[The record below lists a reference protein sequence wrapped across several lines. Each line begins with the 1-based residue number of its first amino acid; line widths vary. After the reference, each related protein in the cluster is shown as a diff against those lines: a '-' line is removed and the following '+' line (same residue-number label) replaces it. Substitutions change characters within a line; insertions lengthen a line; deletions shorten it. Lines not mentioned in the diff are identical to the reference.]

1 MATEGIWGNPA
12 MIVSICSAVLAGVA
26 AWGPIHVYLTQ
37 KKRENLK
44 AVTSLHDKW
53 WSAEFADYRAVV
65 WEHLELWKTMG
76 SDSHNSPVILNYSR
90 RGERWGLRD
99 KRQIA
104 HTRVLFFFCD
114 VSVMLRR
121 RLIDEDLAFE
131 MLGVHQYSHYQDY
144 FAAIREAINEATGLV
159 KPPFFVHE
167 LAWFDRQNEKWK
179 QGPGSRFKGYSGVD
193 CQRNRLFPSPTD
205 AR

>member
-1 MATEGIWGNPA
+1 MAAEGILGNPA
-12 MIVSICSAVLAGVA
+12 MIISVCSAVVAGVA

-53 WSAEFADYRAVV
+53 WSAEFADHRAVV
-65 WEHLELWKTMG
+65 WEHLELWETMG
-76 SDSHNSPVILNYSR
+76 SDRHNSPVILNYSR

-121 RLIDEDLAFE
+121 RLIDEDLTFE
-131 MLGVHQYSHYQDY
+131 MLGVHQYHWYREY
-144 FAAIREAINEATGLV
+144 FAAIRKAVMEATEGTN
-159 KPPFFVHE
+159 PPFYLHE
-167 LAWFDRQNEKWK
+167 LAWFDNRYEKWL
-179 QGPGSRFKGYSGVD
+179 QDAGSRFKGYSVEER
-193 CQRNRLFPSPTD
+193 QPLN
-205 AR
+205 